1 MEELHADPSISS
13 ISIFVLYL
21 LPFVD
26 IETVVLQ
33 FLLQDIWDVN
43 INVDDLLLTF
53 PLNVCVWLNP
63 LKQGGNKIL
72 GYIVQDV
79 DKAVMQF

>member
-1 MEELHADPSISS
+1 MQIHPYSYC

-43 INVDDLLLTF
+43 INVDDLLLAF
-53 PLNVCVWLNP
+53 PLNVCVRLNP
-63 LKQGGNKIL
+63 LKQ
-72 GYIVQDV
+72 
-79 DKAVMQF
+79 A